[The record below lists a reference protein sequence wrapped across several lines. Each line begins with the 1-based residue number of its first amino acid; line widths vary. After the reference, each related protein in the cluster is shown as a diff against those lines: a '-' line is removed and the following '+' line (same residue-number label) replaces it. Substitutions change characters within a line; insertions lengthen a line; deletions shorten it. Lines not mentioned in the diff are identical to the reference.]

1 MVLILEQGQSD
12 RDLIK
17 CVELR
22 LSDAGMEFALGYF
35 GSGCSALSY
44 LKYFPSS
51 YIKMENPQVGLGIN
65 SGG

>member
-1 MVLILEQGQSD
+1 MLILEQGQSD

-35 GSGCSALSY
+35 GSGCSALSW
-44 LKYFPSS
+44 LVWESTAVAEGVK
-51 YIKMENPQVGLGIN
+51 ILGQLFVFT
-65 SGG
+65 